1 LKGAIGTPDDDIA
14 SGVEVAV
21 LRRRRKVWRKSPD
34 VALGMWLAARE
45 ERATAMPTPR
55 RWCSL
60 WGTGFCRRPQN
71 AVALATNRWRLT
83 ADDWA
88 PIHRFAI
95 WTIPC
100 CHATP

>member
-1 LKGAIGTPDDDIA
+1 MKGAIGTPDDDIA

-55 RWCSL
+55 RGVRYGAL
-60 WGTGFCRRPQN
+60 GFVGYPRMRLHSRPTVG
-71 AVALATNRWRLT
+71 A
-83 ADDWA
+83 
-88 PIHRFAI
+88 
-95 WTIPC
+95 
-100 CHATP
+100 